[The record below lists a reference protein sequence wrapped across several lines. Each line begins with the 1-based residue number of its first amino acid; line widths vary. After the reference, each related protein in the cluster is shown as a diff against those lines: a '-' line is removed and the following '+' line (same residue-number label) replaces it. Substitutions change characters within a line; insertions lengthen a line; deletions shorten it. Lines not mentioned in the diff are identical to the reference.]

1 MKNGF
6 EKLVSKLNLAKEIG
20 EFEKSST
27 EIVQMENQR
36 DKRNGKNIEHVSKR
50 LQDVIKQFNI
60 QLESQMVRGHG
71 RNI

>member
-20 EFEKSST
+20 EFENSST